1 MKSSLFSKQ
10 KKKILLIDDEEE
22 LVSSLSEVLEEN
34 GYKVIIATNGMEAIK
49 KAKEERPDLILL
61 DIMMPKMD
69 GYEVLRQLKTSAEA
83 WAIPVIMV
91 TARSDSGSILKTQ
104 DSRAADYI
112 IKPFDVSEV
121 LSSIQRYI

>member
-83 WAIPVIMV
+83 WAISVIMV